1 MIVKRDNLLNKLKI
15 RRNNGMIKIITGMR
29 RCGKSYLLF
38 NLFSEALMNEGVKN
52 DHIIKI
58 NLEDRRLKNLRD
70 PDELLRYIDAK
81 IVDQDRYYILLD
93 EVQLVNEFEDVLNS
107 YLHVPN
113 ADVFVTGSNAKFLSK
128 DVITEF
134 RGRGDEIR
142 IHPFSFNE
150 FLSTKDPNNHHEE
163 LILEYLTYGGLP
175 QVVLMETEKEKKSY
189 LHNLFVHTYLKDIK
203 ERYNIKLDND
213 LEDLVNL
220 LASSIGGL
228 TNPHKIAN
236 TFKSVK
242 GSSITQDTVKHYLD
256 YLEDAFFIEKSLRYD
271 IKGKHYIDT
280 PSKFYFEDLGL
291 RNARLNFRQIEETHL
306 MENLIYNELRRCD
319 LSVDVGEVEIK
330 ETNQEGRTE
339 RKRLEVDFV
348 CNQGFRRYYIQS
360 AFNISDDE
368 KRETELR
375 SLRKINDSFKKIV
388 IVGGMSAHYQNNEGI
403 EFVSLYD
410 FLTDPQIIID

>member
-29 RCGKSYLLF
+29 RCGKSYFLF
-38 NLFSEALMNEGVKN
+38 NLFSEALMAEGVKK

-70 PDELLRYIDAK
+70 PDELLHYIDAQ
-81 IVDQDRYYILLD
+81 IVDQDMYYILLD

-142 IHPFSFNE
+142 IQPFSFNE
-150 FLSTKDPNNHHEE
+150 FLSTKDPNNHHDE
-163 LILEYLTYGGLP
+163 LILEYMTYGGLP

-256 YLEDAFFIEKSLRYD
+256 YLEDVFLIEKSLRYD

-319 LSVDVGEVEIK
+319 LSVDMGEVEIK
-330 ETNQEGRTE
+330 ETNREGKTE

-360 AFNISDDE
+360 ALNISDDE
-368 KRETELR
+368 KRENELR

-403 EFVSLYD
+403 EFVSLND
-410 FLTDPQIIID
+410 FLTNPQIIID

>member
-15 RRNNGMIKIITGMR
+15 HRNNGMIKIITGMR

-38 NLFSEALMNEGVKN
+38 NLFSEALLTEGVKN

-70 PDELLRYIDAK
+70 PDELLHYIDAK

-107 YLHVPN
+107 YLHVSN

-163 LILEYLTYGGLP
+163 LILEYMTYGGLP

-256 YLEDAFFIEKSLRYD
+256 YLEDAFLIEKSLRYD

-330 ETNQEGRTE
+330 ETNREGKTE

-360 AFNISDDE
+360 ALNISDDE
-368 KRETELR
+368 KRENELR

>member
-15 RRNNGMIKIITGMR
+15 RRNNGMVKIITGMR

-38 NLFSEALMNEGVKN
+38 NLFSEALMAEGVKK

-70 PDELLRYIDAK
+70 PDELLHYIDAK

-150 FLSTKDPNNHHEE
+150 FLSTKDPNNHHDE
-163 LILEYLTYGGLP
+163 LILEYMTYGGLP

-242 GSSITQDTVKHYLD
+242 GSSITQDTIKHYLD
-256 YLEDAFFIEKSLRYD
+256 YLEDAFLIEKSLRYD

-330 ETNQEGRTE
+330 ETNWEGKTE

-360 AFNISDDE
+360 ALNISDDE
-368 KRETELR
+368 KRENELR

-388 IVGGMSAHYQNNEGI
+388 IVGGMSAHYQNNEGV
-403 EFVSLYD
+403 EFVSLND

>member
-1 MIVKRDNLLNKLKI
+1 MIIKRDNLLNKLKI

-38 NLFSEALMNEGVKN
+38 NLFSEALMAEGVKK

-70 PDELLRYIDAK
+70 PDELLHYIDAQ
-81 IVDQDRYYILLD
+81 IVDQDMYYILLD

-150 FLSTKDPNNHHEE
+150 FLSTKDPNNHHDE
-163 LILEYLTYGGLP
+163 LILEYMTYGGLP

-236 TFKSVK
+236 TFKIVK

-256 YLEDAFFIEKSLRYD
+256 YLEDAFLIEKSLRYD

-330 ETNQEGRTE
+330 ETNWEGKTE

-360 AFNISDDE
+360 ALNISDDE
-368 KRETELR
+368 KRENELR

-403 EFVSLYD
+403 EFVSLND
-410 FLTDPQIIID
+410 FLTNPQIIID